1 MPKIGMQAIRKR
13 ELIEAAI
20 AAIHA
25 RGSLEVTV
33 SEIARR
39 AGVSQGLA
47 HHYFGSKEQLIVS
60 AMRHLLHEFGAA
72 IRVALRRAGGPRDRV
87 SAIIHCSLGPEQFA
101 PETVTAWLIFY
112 VHAQRSAEARR
123 LLSVYTA
130 RLNSNLR
137 HAIRPLVGER
147 APEVAEAIS
156 ALIDGFYIRNA
167 LSTEPRS
174 DRLAIDLTEEY
185 VDLQIGKIGS
195 AAAGRRRQ
203 IGRK

>member
-1 MPKIGMQAIRKR
+1 MPKLGMQAIRKR

-60 AMRHLLHEFGAA
+60 AMRHLLNEFGAA
-72 IRVALRRAGGPRDRV
+72 VRVALRKAGSPRDRV
-87 SAIIHCSLGPEQFA
+87 SAIIRCSLGPEQFD
-101 PETVTAWLIFY
+101 PQTVSAWLIFY
-112 VHAQRSAEARR
+112 VHAQRSPEARR
-123 LLSVYTA
+123 LLSIYTA
-130 RLNSNLR
+130 RLNTNLR
-137 HAIRPLVGER
+137 HALRPLIGSR
-147 APEVAEAIS
+147 APDVAEAIS

-167 LSTEPRS
+167 LAAESS
-174 DRLAIDLTEEY
+174 GSHLSIALTENY
-185 VDLQIGKIGS
+185 VDLQLANRTP
-195 AAAGRRRQ
+195 AASRQ
-203 IGRK
+203 IGSK